1 MRAKTASITDKNLP
15 TIRTCIACR
24 TSTEKDSLIRIV
36 RTVKGE
42 LDIDN
47 SGKLPGRG
55 AYLCKNVDCWENG
68 FIPVSLQE
76 SLNLINPP
84 SEKEFNIL
92 TKKARDI
99 ILESL
104 AKKKVRNK

>member
-1 MRAKTASITDKNLP
+1 MRTRTASIRGRNLS
-15 TIRTCIACR
+15 TMRTCIACR
-24 TSTEKDSLIRIV
+24 TPAQKNSLIRIV
-36 RTVKGE
+36 RTVQGE

-47 SGKLPGRG
+47 NGKLPGRG
-55 AYLCKNVDCWENG
+55 AYLCENVSCWENG

-76 SLNLINPP
+76 SLHLVNPP
-84 SEKEFNIL
+84 SKTEFNLL

-104 AKKKVRNK
+104 AKKKGQTK